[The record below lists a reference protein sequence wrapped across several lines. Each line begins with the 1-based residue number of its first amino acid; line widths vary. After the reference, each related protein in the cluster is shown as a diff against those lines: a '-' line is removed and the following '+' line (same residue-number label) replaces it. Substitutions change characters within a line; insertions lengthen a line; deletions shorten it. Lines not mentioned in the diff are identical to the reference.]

1 MVMRERGFSVI
12 ELMTTLTLSALLALL
27 AVPFTTSWVASARQ
41 LQARGDLVDAV
52 GRARAI
58 ALRNGNAVAPGQ
70 PVARVSL
77 INGLLTVRN
86 VGAATTVWST
96 QFHPTV
102 GLTLADG
109 TPFNCMSF
117 NSRGWPINDGT
128 CTLVAPQLV
137 LTATGQDNLNV
148 DLL

>member
-1 MVMRERGFSVI
+1 MVTRVHGFTLI
-12 ELMTTLTLSALLALL
+12 ELMVALSLSALLAML
-27 AVPFTTSWVASARQ
+27 AVPFTVSWVASARQ

-58 ALRNGNAVAPGQ
+58 ALRNGNLRGPDQ
-70 PVARVSL
+70 PVSRVSL
-77 INGLLTVRN
+77 INGLLTVRD
-86 VGAATTVWST
+86 VGAAATVWST

-102 GLTLADG
+102 ALTLADG

-128 CTLVAPQLV
+128 CSLVAPQLV